1 MSYGLYLSAAGAR
14 AQSQRLE
21 VLSNNLANVDTP
33 GFKRELAVNHARHSE
48 AIEQGDDHPGSG
60 SLNNLGGGVGMR
72 QTVTDFSR
80 GILQKTDVQ
89 TDVAIKGEDGFFLV
103 QKDGEQLLTR
113 AGNFQFTRDGRL
125 ITQQGFP
132 VLAQDG
138 NPISINPQ
146 LPWQWSESGEL
157 LQGNDRVP
165 LAVVKPAAIS
175 DLENRGE
182 NLFQSRSPLEPL
194 SGRER
199 EVASGYVELSSVQPA
214 LEMMHLIEA
223 SRAYEVNVRM
233 IQNQDHIIGELI
245 SRVLRQ

>member
-33 GFKRELAVNHARHSE
+33 GFKRELAVNHARHAE
-48 AIEQGDDHPGSG
+48 AIEQGNDYPGSG
-60 SLNNLGGGVGMR
+60 SMNDLGGGVGMR
-72 QTVTDFSR
+72 QTVTDFGR
-80 GILQKTDVQ
+80 GILKKTDAL
-89 TDVAIKGEDGFFLV
+89 TDVAIKSEDGFFLV
-103 QKDGEQLLTR
+103 QKDDQQLLTR
-113 AGNFQFTRDGRL
+113 AGNFQFTREGRL
-125 ITQQGFP
+125 VTQQGFP

-146 LPWQWSESGEL
+146 LPWQWSETGEVM
-157 LQGNDRVP
+157 QGNDRIP
-165 LAVVKPAAIS
+165 LAVVKPAALS

-194 SGRER
+194 AGRDR
-199 EVASGYVELSSVQPA
+199 EVASGFLELSSVQPA
-214 LEMMHLIEA
+214 VEMMNLIEA

-233 IQNQDHIIGELI
+233 IQNQDHVIGELI